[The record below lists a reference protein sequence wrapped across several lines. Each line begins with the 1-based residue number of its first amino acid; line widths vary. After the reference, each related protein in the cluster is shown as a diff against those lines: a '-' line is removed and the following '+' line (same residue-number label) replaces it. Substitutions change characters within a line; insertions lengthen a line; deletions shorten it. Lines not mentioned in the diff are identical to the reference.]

1 MRKVAIAFA
10 LLSVT
15 LLLWGCGNKS
25 AQEELSV
32 TWGRADAK
40 EININSKISGRVVK
54 LLVKEGE
61 KVEQG
66 QLLAYIDKRS
76 LLAQKAQLEAD
87 IKAIQEQ
94 QIQAA
99 ATTAM
104 QSGTTNAALNQA
116 QSAESSALSDLN
128 MAKADYVR
136 YEELVSTG
144 AVSVQAFEQQRNR
157 CQVAEAAYAKAQATT
172 SQAIAALMQNDVNA
186 ANEAVLVKRL
196 EQAVAAL
203 DELMVSLDETEIKAP
218 FAGIVTAKYVE
229 EGSMISQG
237 TPLFALQDPLDNWV
251 NFKIPETELGHFH
264 LHQTVELLGRDEKTR
279 LSGEVVDISSK
290 SEFATQRATSER
302 GDSTDIISFNVKI
315 QVDSENLHPGMRFR
329 LLENS
334 L

>member
-116 QSAESSALSDLN
+116 QSAENSALSDLN

-136 YEELVSTG
+136 
-144 AVSVQAFEQQRNR
+144 
-157 CQVAEAAYAKAQATT
+157 
-172 SQAIAALMQNDVNA
+172 
-186 ANEAVLVKRL
+186 
-196 EQAVAAL
+196 
-203 DELMVSLDETEIKAP
+203 
-218 FAGIVTAKYVE
+218 
-229 EGSMISQG
+229 
-237 TPLFALQDPLDNWV
+237 
-251 NFKIPETELGHFH
+251 
-264 LHQTVELLGRDEKTR
+264 
-279 LSGEVVDISSK
+279 
-290 SEFATQRATSER
+290 
-302 GDSTDIISFNVKI
+302 
-315 QVDSENLHPGMRFR
+315 
-329 LLENS
+329 
-334 L
+334 